1 MHEERRLEGEGRWR
15 EEGRERE
22 CSISFL
28 LTTDQADYIANSE
41 VVTFT
46 PTQNSFILTVGIVD
60 DDVVENPEVFLAM
73 AELVSAADAGDVIIA
88 PESTTVTILDED
100 SKLIAI
106 DSHHGGHMT

>member
-1 MHEERRLEGEGRWR
+1 MIHEGRRLEGSGRWR

-22 CSISFL
+22 RSIFFL
-28 LTTDQADYIANSE
+28 ITTDQADYMDNSE

-88 PESTTVTILDED
+88 HESTTVTILDED

-106 DSHHGGHMT
+106 IITYTMI